1 MSERSKTF
9 ARALGEAVAVVVG
22 VMLVAWAVRAND
34 AWLERHMTPMYC
46 LTEPAE
52 LGRLRVAR
60 WVAAA
65 SGAVVLLFVRP
76 RFGRWLA
83 RTCVGRPIGS
93 VVAGA
98 LRILI
103 PVVLAVIAADLVL
116 RFRRSRALWKHARAR
131 AARQRRSPRLPGPPG
146 RTTRRTSPARTV
158 LFSGESVVYGW
169 GLKDHQT
176 IPALVAAHTGVA
188 TVNLGVTGASNDEAY
203 YHVRRWLPEF
213 SRPAAVVTFVV
224 YNWLQRNVGLHRQRL
239 VLTGS
244 GALEI
249 AAPAPKFFWTSPLWE
264 TLRAVYHT
272 EDAVELTRAI
282 LREEADYIQS
292 RGAYPLF
299 VLTQIGPRCAA
310 RGAEGPPIAR
320 RLVEG
325 QSFASIALDLEPG
338 MMLPEDQHPNARGAE
353 HYAAAIERAL
363 RDAGVLRSDGH

>member
-116 RFRRSRALWKHARAR
+116 RFRRSRAVWT
-131 AARQRRSPRLPGPPG
+131 PPGPVPHVSVDRHG
-146 RTTRRTSPARTV
+146 FRVRGPDDAPDLTARTV

-169 GLKDHQT
+169 GLEDHQT